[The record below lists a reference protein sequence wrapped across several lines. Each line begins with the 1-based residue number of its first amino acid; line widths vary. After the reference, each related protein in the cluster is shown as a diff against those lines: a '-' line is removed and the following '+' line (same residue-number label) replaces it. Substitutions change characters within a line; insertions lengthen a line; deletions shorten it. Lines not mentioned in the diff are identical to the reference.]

1 MASFK
6 PCYKWNTFNTS
17 ANSFLTSINSPG
29 FKPCYKWNTFN
40 TQKSVGGNF
49 YKIRRVLNL
58 VIRGIP
64 SIQFLLRISS
74 SSVLKVLNL
83 VISGI
88 PSIRKLEK
96 VKHSDEIVLNLVIS
110 GIPSILYVFCYY

>member
-58 VIRGIP
+58 VI
-64 SIQFLLRISS
+64 
-74 SSVLKVLNL
+74 
-83 VISGI
+83 SGI